1 MLYCL
6 QLDKQTRR
14 PTGHKEKIM
23 ARKNNRI
30 TTTETITAEEQA
42 HQERIERMRRMMQ
55 EQWDNMTD
63 DEARSAWDAWCS

>member
-1 MLYCL
+1 
-6 QLDKQTRR
+6 
-14 PTGHKEKIM
+14 M

-30 TTTETITAEEQA
+30 TTTKTITAEEQA

-63 DEARSAWDAWCS
+63 DEARNAWDAWCS

>member
-1 MLYCL
+1 
-6 QLDKQTRR
+6 
-14 PTGHKEKIM
+14 M

>member
-1 MLYCL
+1 MYNRKH
-6 QLDKQTRR
+6 QQRNER
-14 PTGHKEKIM
+14 SPTIKEKIM